1 MQNLLTEK
9 MAAELLNIGV
19 QTLRNDRS
27 KGQGIPYIKMR
38 KQGSRGS
45 IRYRLCDIH
54 EYLENHIIRPQ
65 EVQDA
70 T

>member
-38 KQGSRGS
+38 KQGNRGS
-45 IRYRLCDIH
+45 IRYRLCDIQ
-54 EYLENHIIRPQ
+54 EYLENHMIRPQ